1 MRKSCNIVIAGAA
14 GQGVESAVTLA
25 GKSLLKSGFHIFI
38 TTDHQSRVRGGH
50 NFMRIRFSNQPLAAA
65 IVDIDLLLALNR
77 ESLTR
82 HLPNLKANGV
92 AFVMADDDKGVVDQR
107 VVKIPADAGPKTASS
122 GTFTGIKLLARLFTE
137 LGLPLEALKESIK
150 QQFTKKFS
158 PELLQTNIDT
168 ITELAALFPDRP
180 IQNLPFSPSPDP
192 QRMLVNGNDAIAL
205 GMVAAG
211 IGVYT
216 AYPMTPSTSIMNVLA
231 GCGPQ
236 LGIAVEQ
243 VEDEIAALN
252 AALGASYAGARA
264 ATGSSGGGICLMS
277 EAIGLA
283 GIGEIPIVIVDAQRS
298 SPATGMATRT
308 EQADLLFVAHASHG
322 DFPRLIIAPAGH
334 KQAFY
339 LTTEAFNLAD
349 YWQIPVFILTD
360 QAQAGGEC
368 SVEEFDLAKV
378 TIDRGAIADEPL
390 NSEMLRR
397 YEDTETGVSP
407 RAFPQLSKWL
417 ISCDSH
423 EHNETGQVSDDIDNR
438 NRQHGKR
445 MRKLEK
451 LAATLPG
458 PEIIGAPY
466 DKLIICWG
474 STVGPVVEAAERLKT
489 QGHNFAVAIFE
500 YLYPLNSQLIKKALT
515 PFKKIYTIEGNYSGQ
530 LGKLLQME
538 TGVRITNHIGKSDGR
553 LFTVDDV
560 EKSLI
565 KLVGGKQ

>member
-1 MRKSCNIVIAGAA
+1 MLKSCNIVIAGAA
-14 GQGVESAVTLA
+14 GQGVESAVALA
-25 GKSLLKSGFHIFI
+25 GKGLLKAGFHIFI

-50 NFMRIRFSNQPLAAA
+50 NFMRIRFSDQPLAAA
-65 IVDIDLLLALNR
+65 IVDIDFILALNK
-77 ESLTR
+77 EILTR
-82 HLPNLKANGV
+82 HLPNLKTSGV
-92 AFVMADDDKGVVDQR
+92 AFVMADDGKSVKDQR
-107 VVKIPADAGPKTASS
+107 VVKIPTEAGPKRAQAR
-122 GTFTGIKLLARLFTE
+122 TFTGIKLLAQLFTE
-137 LGLPLEALKESIK
+137 LGLPLETLKESVE
-150 QQFTKKFS
+150 QQFAKKLS

-180 IQNLPFSPSPDP
+180 IQALPFSPTPDP
-192 QRMLVNGNDAIAL
+192 RRMLVNGNDAIAL
-205 GMVAAG
+205 GMIAAG
-211 IGVYT
+211 VGVYT
-216 AYPMTPSTSIMNVLA
+216 AYPMTPSTSVMNVLA
-231 GCGPQ
+231 DCGPK

-308 EQADLLFVAHASHG
+308 EQADLLFIAHASHG
-322 DFPRLIIAPAGH
+322 DFPRLIIAPAAPS
-334 KQAFY
+334 QSFY

-360 QAQAGGEC
+360 QAQASAEC
-368 SVEEFDLAKV
+368 SVNEFDLDKV
-378 TIDRGAIADEPL
+378 TIDRGAIAEEPL

-397 YEDTETGVSP
+397 YEVTENGVSP

-445 MRKLEK
+445 MRKLKK

-458 PEIIGAPY
+458 PKIVGSPAES
-466 DKLIICWG
+466 LLICWG
-474 STVGPVVEAAERLKT
+474 STVGPVVEAAEKLRA
-489 QGHNFAVAIFE
+489 QGHSFAIAIFE
-500 YLYPLNSQLIKKALT
+500 YLYPLNRERIEKTLA
-515 PFKKIYTIEGNYSGQ
+515 PFKKIYTIEGNYTGQ

-538 TGVRITNHIGKSDGR
+538 TNIRITSHIGKSDGR

>member
-1 MRKSCNIVIAGAA
+1 MLKSCNIVIAGAA
-14 GQGVESAVTLA
+14 GQGVESAVALA
-25 GKSLLKSGFHIFI
+25 GRSLLKAGFHIFI

-50 NFMRIRFSNQPLAAA
+50 NYMRIRFSDQPLAAA
-65 IVDIDLLLALNR
+65 IVPIDFLLALNE

-82 HLPNLKANGV
+82 HLPNLKSGGV
-92 AFVMADDDKGVVDQR
+92 ALAMADDCIDVEDQR
-107 VVKIPADAGPKTASS
+107 VVKVPKDAGPKAASL
-122 GTFTGIKLLARLFTE
+122 GTFTGIKLLALLFTE
-137 LGLPLEALKESIK
+137 LGLSPALLKESVEH
-150 QQFTKKFS
+150 QFAKKLS
-158 PELLQTNIDT
+158 PQLLQTNIDT
-168 ITELAALFPDRP
+168 ISELATFFPNLAVK
-180 IQNLPFSPSPDP
+180 NLPFPPSPDP

-216 AYPMTPSTSIMNVLA
+216 AYPMTPSTSVMNVLA
-231 GCGPQ
+231 DCGPK

-252 AALGASYAGARA
+252 AALGAAYAGTRA
-264 ATGSSGGGICLMS
+264 ATGSSGGGICLMT

-283 GIGEIPIVIVDAQRS
+283 GIAEIPIVIFDAQRS

-334 KQAFY
+334 SQSFY

-349 YWQIPVFILTD
+349 YWQIPVFIMSD
-360 QAQAGGEC
+360 QAQASAEC
-368 SVEEFDLAKV
+368 SVNEFDLEKV
-378 TIDRGAIADEPL
+378 TIDRGAIADEPE
-390 NSEMLRR
+390 NSKMLRR
-397 YEDTETGVSP
+397 YEVTESGISP

-438 NRQHGKR
+438 NRQHSKR
-445 MRKLEK
+445 MRKLK
-451 LAATLPG
+451 SLAATLPG
-458 PEIIGAPY
+458 PEIIGAPA
-466 DKLIICWG
+466 DNLLICWG
-474 STVGPVVEAAERLKT
+474 STVGPVVEAAERLRA
-489 QGHNFAVAIFE
+489 QGHNFAIAIFE
-500 YLYPLNSQLIKKALT
+500 YLYPLNRELIEKNLA
-515 PFKKIYTIEGNYSGQ
+515 PFKEIHTIEGNYSGQ

-538 TGVRITNHIGKSDGR
+538 TNVKITSHIGKTDGR

-560 EKSLI
+560 ELSLI
-565 KLVGGKQ
+565 ELVGGKP